1 LPTPSPQEATVKPD
15 ERDEDNL
22 VPLAPNPLDDDTAID
37 ALSAEEYNEFTYGS
51 EDDDDF

>member
-1 LPTPSPQEATVKPD
+1 MKPD

-22 VPLAPNPLDDDTAID
+22 VPLAPDPLDDDTAID
-37 ALSAEEYNEFTYGS
+37 ALSAEEYNEFTYGN

>member
-1 LPTPSPQEATVKPD
+1 MKPD

-22 VPLAPNPLDDDTAID
+22 VPLVPNPLDDDIAID
-37 ALSAEEYNEFTYGS
+37 AVSAEEYNEFTYGS